1 MGFYGVG
8 RNWGGGG
15 LGGLFGEESQTGIS
29 RAFRDILFSPIIT
42 GISS

>member
-1 MGFYGVG
+1 MGLGVIG
-8 RNWGGGG
+8 GGGGG

-42 GISS
+42 GISP